1 MLACACR
8 PPVQLAF
15 LLITSPNS
23 FSIWYTFRTTA
34 LDSTL
39 ALLREGYTFLPN
51 RRHRYQSD
59 ILGLRSLGPPAVC
72 LSGAEGAELF

>member
-1 MLACACR
+1 MVHIPHDR
-8 PPVQLAF
+8 
-15 LLITSPNS
+15 
-23 FSIWYTFRTTA
+23 A

-59 ILGLRSLGPPAVC
+59 IFGLRLMASPPCA
-72 LSGAEGAELF
+72 